1 MEDSAEV
8 AYEWPLNR
16 GLIRIRRMQ
25 RMLRIDAIQAKGIDG
40 RSAHLLVRR
49 GTSVRNLIPMD
60 DSELIQEDLTRSI
73 LGAFFEVYTGL
84 GDGYLEHLYVT
95 AMEIELTD
103 RGLRVAREL
112 GVRVYYKGH
121 EIGFQRLDMVVEDLV
136 VIEAKSAVEL
146 HKNATRQ
153 LFNYLR
159 APNLEVGLLLHFGRE
174 PHFYRVVCE
183 NRCKKRPPEHP

>member
-1 MEDSAEV
+1 MKS
-8 AYEWPLNR
+8 
-16 GLIRIRRMQ
+16 
-25 RMLRIDAIQAKGIDG
+25 IDG
-40 RSAHLLVRR
+40 RSAHLLAPR
-49 GTSVRNLIPMD
+49 GTSLGILIPMD
-60 DSELIQEDLTRSI
+60 DSELIQEELTRSI
-73 LGAFFEVYTGL
+73 LGAFFEVYNGL
-84 GDGYLEHLYVT
+84 GDGYLEHLYVA
-95 AMEIELTD
+95 AMELELTE

-136 VIEAKSAVEL
+136 VIEAKSTVEL

-159 APNLEVGLLLHFGRE
+159 ATNLEVGLLLHFGRE

-183 NRCKKRPPEHP
+183 NRFKKRPLDHP